1 MAPSDVDSTT
11 APGYGPLAPYRAG
24 SAVGTN
30 GDGRYLQAAQ
40 DIELT
45 KEDRQVRSLAL
56 ARGGEA
62 GRTLDTPTDP
72 PLAHLAQ
79 EGYDATLLNLPERNT
94 AAPAPAQAPE
104 RGFLPSSR
112 PPGVLAAALPYA
124 SRARDTSLD
133 DDDEHKRRSGGAG
146 APRKKGVRH
155 DAASA
160 GHDHVHRSR
169 GSGGGAAARGGSTS
183 RRRGGGKKRKQQ
195 LKWWQ
200 KPVALGAL
208 LALLLVVG
216 LAVGLGVG
224 LTQGKKK
231 SDSKASTAGVSSSGF
246 VPGGIQPSQSSNGG
260 GGGGD
265 VQVSASTA
273 ATDRVGA
280 LTMQPTAAADV
291 EATPTVAVAAARVTT
306 SALLEDGGSRRAA
319 RWV

>member
-1 MAPSDVDSTT
+1 MADDAYPPYQSRPSMAPSDVDSTT

-45 KEDRQVRSLAL
+45 KEDR
-56 ARGGEA
+56 
-62 GRTLDTPTDP
+62 
-72 PLAHLAQ
+72 Q